1 MMSAQTSQP
10 HWPYSIRPA
19 EKADLD
25 RLVELLLALQD
36 HLEAANP
43 GLWRMREES
52 RANLKG
58 KIASR
63 LDAAN
68 SLTLVAEH
76 EQYGVVGLI
85 SGRIATNNHYDP
97 PLAGLVDQAFVRQ
110 DHRRRA
116 VASRLVAELCRFFAA
131 NGVEDLSLRY
141 VVGNDEAEAF
151 WSALGFT
158 PRILTAGA
166 RRSEIQA
173 RLP

>member
-1 MMSAQTSQP
+1 MRTRTPQP
-10 HWPYSIRPA
+10 HSAYSIRPA

-25 RLVELLLALQD
+25 RLIELLLALQD

-43 GLWRMREES
+43 DLWRMREES

-76 EQYGVVGLI
+76 EQDGVVGLI
-85 SGRIATNNHYDP
+85 SGRITTNTHYDP
-97 PLAGLVDQAFVRQ
+97 PRAGLVDQAFVRP

-116 VASRLVAELCRFFAA
+116 VASRLVAELCSFFAA

-141 VVGNDEAEAF
+141 VVGNDEATAF

-158 PRILTAGA
+158 PRIVTAGA
-166 RRSEIQA
+166 RRSEVQT